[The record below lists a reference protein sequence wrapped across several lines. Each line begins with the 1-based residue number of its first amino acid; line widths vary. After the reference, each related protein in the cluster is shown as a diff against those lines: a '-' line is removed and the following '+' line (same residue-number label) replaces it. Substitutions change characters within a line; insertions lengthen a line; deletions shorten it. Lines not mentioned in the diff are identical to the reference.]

1 MEMCS
6 IKTVATFIC
15 CFPSK
20 AAVQAASWQHAYA
33 AFQARQQFQQLLAL
47 CRWDSYGRLIQS
59 SASRIPWQVIEGNH
73 EEEVVEGKQGFLAY
87 ETRFYTPSSFSESN
101 TALYYSYEVTGLHVI
116 MLGCYADYTRKSQQ
130 YKWLE
135 KDLAKVDRSRTPW
148 LIVGMHAPWY
158 NSNVAHQ
165 GEMENMRSTME
176 DLLFDNGV
184 DMVFAGHVHAYER
197 SLRVYRQRLNDKGP
211 MYVNIGDGGNREGL
225 SNDYLKP
232 TAEWSAF
239 REPSY
244 GMGILNVLN
253 STHAVWEWHRNQ
265 DGVMAVGDSIDVIRS
280 GPSDSSDAQQQDPA
294 KARPVSLLRR
304 IRSFF
309 G

>member
-1 MEMCS
+1 MQD
-6 IKTVATFIC
+6 V
-15 CFPSK
+15 K
-20 AAVQAASWQHAYA
+20 AIADFKSGMS
-33 AFQARQQFQQLLAL
+33 
-47 CRWDSYGRLIQS
+47 CRWDSYGRLIQP
-59 SASRIPWQVIEGNH
+59 SAARIPWQVIEGNH

-87 ETRFYTPSSFSESN
+87 ETRFYTPSTFSESG
-101 TALYYSYEVTGLHVI
+101 TGLYYSYEVAGLHVI

-135 KDLAKVDRSRTPW
+135 ADLAKLDRSRTPW

-176 DLLFDNGV
+176 DLLFEYGV

-197 SLRVYRQRLNDKGP
+197 SERVYRQKINARGAI
-211 MYVNIGDGGNREGL
+211 YINIGDGGNREGL

-232 TAEWSAF
+232 TPDWSAF

-244 GMGILNVLN
+244 GMGALDVIN
-253 STHAVWEWHRNQ
+253 STYAEWKWHRNQ
-265 DGVMAVGDSIDVIRS
+265 DGITEVGDSVEIVR
-280 GPSDSSDAQQQDPA
+280 
-294 KARPVSLLRR
+294 
-304 IRSFF
+304 
-309 G
+309 